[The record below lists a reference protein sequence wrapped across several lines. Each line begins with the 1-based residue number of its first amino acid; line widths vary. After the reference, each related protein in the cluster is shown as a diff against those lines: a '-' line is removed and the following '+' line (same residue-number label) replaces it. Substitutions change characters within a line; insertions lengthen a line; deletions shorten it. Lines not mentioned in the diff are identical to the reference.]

1 VVKYG
6 RNTVNKYSFLMMG
19 ILISACSPTTQYNTS
34 SNTGPKEQIG
44 TLTGIIAGG
53 AIANDLAH
61 GSKNKG
67 AYTVLGAFIGGVMG
81 QNIGSQLDELDRQM
95 AQSAYNRALEYNR
108 TDRSTTWVNPDS
120 GNSGSVTPTRTYKL
134 AGKYCREY
142 TQEITIDG
150 QKQTAYG
157 TACRQP
163 DGSWKL
169 TR

>member
-1 VVKYG
+1 M
-6 RNTVNKYSFLMMG
+6 NKYISVMIC
-19 ILISACSPTTQYNTS
+19 ILTTACAPTTQQNIS
-34 SNTGPKEQIG
+34 SNTGPKQQIG
-44 TLTGIIAGG
+44 ALTGMIAGG

-61 GSKNKG
+61 SSKNKG

-95 AQSAYNRALEYNR
+95 AQSAYNRALEYNQ
-108 TDRSTTWVNPDS
+108 TGMSTTWMNPDN

-134 AGKYCREY
+134 TGKYCREY
-142 TQEITIDG
+142 TQEITIGG